1 VCFWANLKL
10 NSKNEDEPAVKPFNK
25 RKGRTIKPEAS
36 VSNPLEQ
43 DNDTF
48 GKIDEFNSDTWSV
61 KTNDWIKGALYKGF
75 DSMAIMQ
82 PLVNEAQQT
91 GEAIYTAIALKLL
104 SLLPLD
110 HHRSP
115 DAPLLRE
122 WFQIL
127 MTATTI
133 INNVREAALF
143 VSQCFKRYCM
153 A

>member
-1 VCFWANLKL
+1 MCFWANLKL

-91 GEAIYTAIALKLL
+91 AL
-104 SLLPLD
+104 
-110 HHRSP
+110 RSN
-115 DAPLLRE
+115 LHSNR
-122 WFQIL
+122 
-127 MTATTI
+127 T
-133 INNVREAALF
+133 EAAVAAAIGPSSQSRCTIVEGV
-143 VSQCFKRYCM
+143 VSDSDDGDNNN
-153 A
+153 